1 MTHYTLTCSDVDDRL
16 ADCLEGTLTGD
27 DRRAVDAHLAS
38 CARCAALVRD
48 LRAIADGARSLPAL
62 APSRDLWAGIAERIE
77 TPVLPL
83 EAGRTAMRATRRPRS
98 VRAFAIAAGLV
109 FATAGLTYLFTVSR
123 MRTPESAVRMAI
135 VPSPD
140 DQPIAGD
147 SAAPTPRAPLSS
159 PLASTPTQE
168 VAAPAPTLDAR
179 SRLAASV
186 EPSATAAAA
195 TAEVL
200 DGEISRLRQL
210 LAERRQ
216 DLDPRTAAV
225 LESSLRVI
233 DDAIAQSRAALASD
247 PASGFL
253 NEQLNRSLDKKVD
266 LLRTAVLLPA
276 RTS

>member
-1 MTHYTLTCSDVDDRL
+1 MTEYTLTCSDVDDRL
-16 ADCLEGTLTGD
+16 ADCLEGTLTATEQH
-27 DRRAVDAHLAS
+27 AVDAHVAG

-48 LRAIADGARSLPAL
+48 LRDIANGARSLPAL

-83 EAGRTAMRATRRPRS
+83 ESARPTARNTRRPLS
-98 VRAFAIAAGLV
+98 MRALAIAAGLV
-109 FATAGLTYLFTVSR
+109 FATAGVTYLFTVSR
-123 MRTPESAVRMAI
+123 LRTPDPAARMAV

-140 DQPIAGD
+140 NQPIARD
-147 SAAPTPRAPLSS
+147 STAPTSRAPLSA
-159 PLASTPTQE
+159 PFASMPAAET
-168 VAAPAPTLDAR
+168 AAPAPGTDAR
-179 SRLAASV
+179 SRLAANV
-186 EPSATAAAA
+186 EPAATSAAA

-200 DGEISRLRQL
+200 DGEIARLRQL

-253 NEQLNRSLDKKVD
+253 SEQLNRSLDKKVD

-276 RTS
+276 RTG